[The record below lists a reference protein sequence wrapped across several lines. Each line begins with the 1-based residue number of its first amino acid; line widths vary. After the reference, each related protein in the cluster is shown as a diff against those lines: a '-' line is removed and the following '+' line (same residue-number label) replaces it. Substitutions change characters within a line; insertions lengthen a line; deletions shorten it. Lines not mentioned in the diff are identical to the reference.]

1 MHYNIIFVTIHCV
14 GWVMQIGF
22 VLSTEIFVVVKFH
35 RFVKVVCQGP
45 LTFYEI
51 LSDRLLWTLTPRQ
64 IFLNN
69 QLQT

>member
-1 MHYNIIFVTIHCV
+1 
-14 GWVMQIGF
+14 MQIDF

-51 LSDRLLWTLTPRQ
+51 LSD
-64 IFLNN
+64 
-69 QLQT
+69 

>member
-1 MHYNIIFVTIHCV
+1 MHYNIIFMTIHCV

-51 LSDRLLWTLTPRQ
+51 LSD
-64 IFLNN
+64 
-69 QLQT
+69 

>member
-1 MHYNIIFVTIHCV
+1 MGALVGHCVKTSHALQYIIFVTIHCV

-51 LSDRLLWTLTPRQ
+51 LSD
-64 IFLNN
+64 
-69 QLQT
+69 

>member
-1 MHYNIIFVTIHCV
+1 MGALVGHCV
-14 GWVMQIGF
+14 KTSHALQYYFCDYSLCRMGHAIGF

-51 LSDRLLWTLTPRQ
+51 LSD
-64 IFLNN
+64 
-69 QLQT
+69 